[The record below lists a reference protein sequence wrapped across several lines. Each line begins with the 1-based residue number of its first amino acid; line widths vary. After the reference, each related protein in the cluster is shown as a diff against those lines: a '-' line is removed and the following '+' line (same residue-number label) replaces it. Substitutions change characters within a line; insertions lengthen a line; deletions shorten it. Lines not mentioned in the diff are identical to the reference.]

1 MKGNKILANLN
12 LIMRRVAWA
21 QIVEENLNK
30 GIPLLCKVEHYIGN
44 REYRKSKYKYLILTP
59 YYNSDGF
66 FRTDAFSSKEG
77 LENAKLKIFDGNSPR
92 LTEEPKPYYINI
104 GADTFSGYYKK
115 QGILHFTIPELIIS
129 KGEPI
134 K

>member
-1 MKGNKILANLN
+1 MKGNKILVNLN

-21 QIVEENLNK
+21 QIVEENLNR
-30 GIPLLCKVEHYIGN
+30 GIPLLCKIEHYIGN
-44 REYRKSKYKYLILTP
+44 GEYRKNKYKYLILTP
-59 YYNSDGF
+59 YYNSRGF

-77 LENAKLKIFDGNSPR
+77 LENAELGIFRGDSPR
-92 LTEEPKPYYINI
+92 LIEEPKLYYMNI
-104 GADTFSGYYKK
+104 KADTFSDYYKK
-115 QGILHFTIPELIIS
+115 QGILHFALPELTIS